1 MNISFDTEIYEV
13 SFLHFYEF
21 SENTGEGD
29 EFLISCP
36 PVASQ
41 QGVFF
46 IFLVPFFFFFGQE
59 YSWSF
64 FHSFY
69 CLSKKS
75 CNRKQKKKNENE
87 WKAKDSQNDVESMTS
102 FRKQIRICDIIILYL
117 FCFL

>member
-46 IFLVPFFFFFGQE
+46 IFLVPFFFF
-59 YSWSF
+59 WSGIQLVI
-64 FHSFY
+64 
-69 CLSKKS
+69 LSQLLLFE
-75 CNRKQKKKNENE
+75 QKVL
-87 WKAKDSQNDVESMTS
+87 Q
-102 FRKQIRICDIIILYL
+102 
-117 FCFL
+117 

>member
-46 IFLVPFFFFFGQE
+46 IFLVPFFFWLGIQLVI
-59 YSWSF
+59 
-64 FHSFY
+64 
-69 CLSKKS
+69 LSQLLLFE
-75 CNRKQKKKNENE
+75 QKVL
-87 WKAKDSQNDVESMTS
+87 Q
-102 FRKQIRICDIIILYL
+102 
-117 FCFL
+117 

>member
-1 MNISFDTEIYEV
+1 MNIAFDTEIYEV

-46 IFLVPFFFFFGQE
+46 IFLVPFFFFFFGQE

-75 CNRKQKKKNENE
+75 CNRKQNKKKMKMNE
-87 WKAKDSQNDVESMTS
+87 
-102 FRKQIRICDIIILYL
+102 KQKTLKMM
-117 FCFL
+117 

>member
-46 IFLVPFFFFFGQE
+46 IFLVPFFFFLVRNTVG
-59 YSWSF
+59 
-64 FHSFY
+64 HSFT
-69 CLSKKS
+69 
-75 CNRKQKKKNENE
+75 
-87 WKAKDSQNDVESMTS
+87 AFIV
-102 FRKQIRICDIIILYL
+102 
-117 FCFL
+117 

>member
-13 SFLHFYEF
+13 SFLHFYEL

-46 IFLVPFFFFFGQE
+46 IFLVPFFFFF
-59 YSWSF
+59 WSGIQLVI
-64 FHSFY
+64 
-69 CLSKKS
+69 LSQLLLFE
-75 CNRKQKKKNENE
+75 QKVL
-87 WKAKDSQNDVESMTS
+87 Q
-102 FRKQIRICDIIILYL
+102 
-117 FCFL
+117 